1 MSAVED
7 QARETDM
14 PIAPPT
20 DAEYAAQN
28 AGDGAVRV
36 LQIVQDLLRGQL
48 VGGSEAACIDQIR
61 LLEDI
66 KSAAAWAQILATEE
80 FRHRRDQA
88 EADAG

>member
-1 MSAVED
+1 MVSAVED

-48 VGGSEAACIDQIR
+48 VG
-61 LLEDI
+61 
-66 KSAAAWAQILATEE
+66 W
-80 FRHRRDQA
+80 
-88 EADAG
+88 